1 MRCAARSAPRGER
14 DRPAPGAGRVR
25 ELALLARS
33 PRAGVAAVLAHPNV
47 FVAFGLMSLAAV
59 TSTLVAVR
67 VGNATDVNA
76 LFFAGT
82 RQPLV
87 QAMIDSLGPQRTA
100 VVLYLVQRSFDA
112 VVVATAFTPLFYWL
126 LGSTAIHASARIAG
140 ARPPFAP
147 LLLLFAYAAPLTLIP
162 ANLATL
168 ALGVEPGIGAEI
180 ATIVGYLAL
189 AWLLVIAHR
198 AIQLHY
204 GVDRDRAVRILIVA
218 VVLFYLV
225 PLVLIV
231 VAAVSIV
238 VAAIVLEY
246 F

>member
-1 MRCAARSAPRGER
+1 
-14 DRPAPGAGRVR
+14 VN
-25 ELALLARS
+25 ELAALARS
-33 PRAGVAAVLAHPNV
+33 PRAGVARVLAQPS
-47 FVAFGLMSLAAV
+47 AWMALGLMALATV
-59 TSTLVAVR
+59 TSTLVAAR
-67 VGNATDVNA
+67 VGSETDVND

-126 LGSTAIHASARIAG
+126 LGSTAIHASARLAG
-140 ARPPFAP
+140 SRPPFTP
-147 LLLLFAYAAPLTLIP
+147 ILLLFAYAAPLTLVP
-162 ANLATL
+162 ASLATL
-168 ALGVEPGIGAEI
+168 ALGVGKGVGPQLATVIGY
-180 ATIVGYLAL
+180 VCLG
-189 AWLLVIAHR
+189 WLLFIAFR
-198 AIQLHY
+198 AIQAHY
-204 GVDRDRAVRILIVA
+204 GVDRDRAVRVLIVA

-231 VAAVSIV
+231 LAAVAIV
-238 VAAIVLEY
+238 IAALVLEY

>member
-1 MRCAARSAPRGER
+1 MN
-14 DRPAPGAGRVR
+14 
-25 ELALLARS
+25 ELVALAQS
-33 PRAGVAAVLAHPNV
+33 PRAGVVRVLAQPSAWI
-47 FVAFGLMSLAAV
+47 AFGLMALATV
-59 TSTLVAVR
+59 TSTLVAAR
-67 VGNATDVNA
+67 VGSETDVNE

-82 RQPLV
+82 RQPFV

-126 LGSTAIHASARIAG
+126 LGSTAMHASARLAG
-140 ARPPFAP
+140 SRPPFGP
-147 LLLLFAYAAPLTLIP
+147 ILLLFAYAAPLTLVP

-168 ALGVEPGIGAEI
+168 ALGVGKGIGPQL
-180 ATIVGYLAL
+180 ATLIGYVCLG
-189 AWLLVIAHR
+189 WLLLIAFR
-198 AIQLHY
+198 AIQAHY
-204 GVDRDRAVRILIVA
+204 GVDRDRALRILVVA

-231 VAAVSIV
+231 IAAISIIVAAL
-238 VAAIVLEY
+238 VLEY